1 MDTDIL
7 YFSPNGTNSKCNLN
21 EKFHSR
27 CKLEHEEY
35 VKSIK
40 RECENILV
48 ATRKS
53 AEKHFHEI
61 VKLYE
66 EARDKVIKKLF
77 QKNCFAL

>member
-1 MDTDIL
+1 M
-7 YFSPNGTNSKCNLN
+7 
-21 EKFHSR
+21 
-27 CKLEHEEY
+27 EHEEY

-66 EARDKVIKKLF
+66 EAREKVIKKLF